1 MTTVSPLLPN
11 SCFVSR
17 ASCRGAAA
25 GATGTNVVG
34 VAAAGAAGTI
44 EEGTNR
50 CGSSC
55 GRTAGATTGKAAA
68 AGDATKAVGTG
79 GKGAAE
85 RNGVRL
91 TNGTAGVRAAA
102 VGTTVW
108 GVMGRGAA
116 CAAAAVGEALTGGAA
131 VGRAARPITGRP
143 AGSAEGLSTRT
154 FFTSFFAG
162 TPTAADAELVLNVS
176 TGAREEAASR
186 VLSFGTILTKPGCL
200 RDSTM

>member
-1 MTTVSPLLPN
+1 
-11 SCFVSR
+11 
-17 ASCRGAAA
+17 
-25 GATGTNVVG
+25 
-34 VAAAGAAGTI
+34 VAAAAAGTI

-50 CGSSC
+50 CGSNC
-55 GRTAGATTGKAAA
+55 GRTAGATTGKAAAA

-91 TNGTAGVRAAA
+91 TNGTGVRAAA

-116 CAAAAVGEALTGGAA
+116 CAADAVGEALTGGAA

-154 FFTSFFAG
+154 FFTSFLAG
-162 TPTAADAELVLNVS
+162 TPTAATAAAELVLNVS
-176 TGAREEAASR
+176 TEVREEAASR

-200 RDSTM
+200 RDSTMWKPVSSAL